1 MAEESQ
7 VLVIFPHPD
16 DESFSSAGTLA
27 RYIDNGVPVTYAC
40 LTLGQMGRNL
50 GNPPFATRE
59 TLPDIREK
67 ELEKA
72 MEAIG
77 ITDLRKMGL
86 RDKTVE
92 FEPHDEMDAMVKSL
106 IDELQPSVIISFYP
120 QFAVHPDHEATAE
133 AVVRTVGRMPE
144 SERPRLQLVAFS
156 NDAHEKLGA
165 PDILNEISDYKE
177 VKLRT
182 FEAHAS
188 QTGPFLESLATPDV
202 PGEAHSFLEVEP
214 YWTYNFES

>member
-1 MAEESQ
+1 
-7 VLVIFPHPD
+7 
-16 DESFSSAGTLA
+16 
-27 RYIDNGVPVTYAC
+27 
-40 LTLGQMGRNL
+40 
-50 GNPPFATRE
+50 
-59 TLPDIREK
+59 
-67 ELEKA
+67 